1 MFVLPS
7 LNVKKLINYS
17 DKFIKFSFNKML
29 NNLKNKV
36 GETYKSTKEKINN
49 KVDLVKEKYYES
61 KDKKQEP
68 NVNFREMV
76 IELIIN

>member
-17 DKFIKFSFNKML
+17 DKFIKFSSNKML

>member
-1 MFVLPS
+1 
-7 LNVKKLINYS
+7 
-17 DKFIKFSFNKML
+17 ML